1 MNDDLVKEEA
11 AENVISVMDKSIRQ
25 FVNSRTTDSRTNCRT
40 TENRKTTTT
49 ETTETTETRT
59 EKATPCHL
67 ALRLIC
73 RY

>member
-49 ETTETTETRT
+49 ETTETRT